1 MQLFRKRALPSHS
14 TGFIDLKPTISHSVT
29 ARLAGLSGLSGYP
42 VGSHVVGRLQ
52 NQINFASY
60 KTMLESLLELRNLAR
75 LAGDILYSAIES
87 RVDKQAFVRTELLA
101 YVSQQAE
108 IYGFRTLTTDQ
119 KDLIAYMI
127 ASNEAVDNAWILD
140 FSKTATENRIHTFSR
155 MYKSLISESIESIT
169 YDEKKKGAY
178 VLKTTNNLAIYDP
191 QEDKVTEVAMMNGIK
206 KLAKSMLTRPGNVE
220 EQTEF
225 EARVKDIERMHRVYA
240 LRVVDH
246 VMMLMMDTTIWDQFV
261 TPRSR
266 TDKPANEERAKGLKL
281 FASYLNSLL
290 MYPHMMEIMCFF
302 NVYDK
307 LERDFVHFPQ
317 IPAHLLADFDNI
329 IKNHDYLGA
338 AHDAAVLMGSCDSEN
353 DTVIKSKISV
363 FFKEYVTPYGL
374 EQAVQEVSNKIAA
387 IKVPVELPNLDALK
401 DAKYGYL
408 LYSHAAADFNTLYT
422 VTERL
427 RTTDLVASQ
436 INAAVSAI
444 MPGLDRFFSGAQ
456 GPALERLNIRVPFDI
471 VMAIVPVYNPMISG
485 TNAVTTS
492 GVQFDL
498 NCIPQTRDVRGFIRK
513 KLYTLET
520 ASKQRS
526 QLTDIPRILVNRPLA
541 DLLEGQLKKGWP
553 SLLPTSLATGN
564 NKISAVTMTKDW
576 NVFKGTLESI
586 TGMNINLIQREISN
600 PYAAQIFATY
610 FSSFMCLY
618 MLDTKPAKGFD
629 VTALKFGLVEGYG
642 KPYGS
647 TYAALSASQPPPSPD
662 DLIEITTGVYGL
674 IHKEVPVPVDVLSPE
689 DMFDIPLP
697 YYVFAANSLKV
708 QATEWVMAGVMDH
721 FALLSLGG
729 VHSESLNAI
738 FDKRFGYMADSIVL
752 YDDSAWDFTVVDR
765 SKPFNMAVKT
775 REWNREK
782 LYLFLKYKVFGD
794 YYAGIPVAS
803 AVETPQSLV
812 ELTEKVE
819 AELTATKDTAPHDK
833 PETAPGTKLATVA
846 GEEKTV
852 AENAKSD
859 KSPRKRK
866 DASKA
871 VTPGAD
877 EAIEDET
884 KS

>member
-1 MQLFRKRALPSHS
+1 MQLFRKRALPTHT
-14 TGFIDLKPTISHSVT
+14 TGFIDLNPTIAHSIT

-52 NQINFASY
+52 KNINFASY

-101 YVSQQAE
+101 YVGQQAE
-108 IYGFRTLTTDQ
+108 IYGFRTLTADQ

-140 FSKTATENRIHTFSR
+140 FSKTATENRVHIFSR
-155 MYKSLISESIESIT
+155 MYKSLGSESIESII
-169 YDEKKKGAY
+169 YEEKKKGAY
-178 VLKTTNNLAIYDP
+178 ALKTTNNLAIYDP
-191 QEDKVTEVAMMNGIK
+191 QEDKVTEVASMNGIK
-206 KLAKSMLTRPGNVE
+206 KLAKTMLTRPGNVE
-220 EQTEF
+220 EQTAF
-225 EARVKDIERMHRVYA
+225 EAKVKDVERMHRVYA

-290 MYPHMMEIMCFF
+290 MYPHMMEIMSFF

-338 AHDAAVLMGSCDSEN
+338 AQDATVLMQSCDSEH

-363 FFKEYVTPYGL
+363 FFKEYVSPYGL
-374 EQAVQEVSNKIAA
+374 EDAVAEVGKKIAA
-387 IKVPVELPNLDALK
+387 IKVPVELPNLDTLK
-401 DAKYGYL
+401 DPRYGYL

-456 GPALERLNIRVPFDI
+456 GPALDRLNIRVPFDI
-471 VMAIVPVYNPMISG
+471 VMAISPIYNPMIAS
-485 TNAVTTS
+485 TNTITSS

-498 NCIPQTRDVRGFIRK
+498 NCLPQTRDVRGVIRK

-526 QLTDIPRILVNRPLA
+526 QFTDLPRILVNRPLA
-541 DLLEGQLKKGWP
+541 DMLENQLKKGWP
-553 SLLPTSLATGN
+553 SLLPTSIAAGTT
-564 NKISAVTMTKDW
+564 KITAGTMTKDW

-647 TYAALSASQPPPSPD
+647 TYAALSSSQPTPSPD
-662 DLIEITTGVYGL
+662 DLIEITDGVYGL
-674 IHKEVPVPVDVLSPE
+674 IHKEVPLPVDVLSPE

-697 YYVFAANSLKV
+697 HYVFAANSVRVGAK
-708 QATEWVMAGVMDH
+708 EWVMAGVMDH
-721 FALLSLGG
+721 FALLNLSN
-729 VHSESLNAI
+729 VHSESLNVI

-752 YDDSAWDFTVVDR
+752 YDDSAWDFPILDR
-765 SKPFNMAVKT
+765 AKPFNMSVKN

-782 LYLFLKYKVFGD
+782 LFLFLKYKVFGD
-794 YYAGIPVAS
+794 YYAGIPAP
-803 AVETPQSLV
+803 AATETPESLV
-812 ELTEKVE
+812 DLTNKVE
-819 AELTATKDTAPHDK
+819 AELQAATQTAPHDK
-833 PETAPGTKLATVA
+833 PEEAPNTKLPKI
-846 GEEKTV
+846 GEEEKSQTDKQNKTKSRARK
-852 AENAKSD
+852 AESKSD
-859 KSPRKRK
+859 A
-866 DASKA
+866 AS
-871 VTPGAD
+871 TQ
-877 EAIEDET
+877 EEDINDV
-884 KS
+884 K